1 MSGPTLLLID
11 DAPADRAL
19 ATRELLRH
27 LPTAIVQEVGDPQA
41 LEAALGGPAPDAVV
55 TDYRL
60 RWSDG
65 LAVVRAV
72 KAGWGDC
79 PVVMFTDS
87 GSEEVAVAALKAGA
101 DDYVVKSARPG
112 LGLARAVEG
121 ALARARARRR
131 EAADE
136 RERERLVAALRQA
149 LDARDAFLQAAS
161 HELRNPLNSLV
172 LQLEA
177 LARIPELRRSEA
189 VRLRVARARTFVDGL
204 VAIIEDLIDMAQLGA
219 GALELEPEPLDL
231 VAVTREAVG
240 ALGEELRRQG
250 CEVRLEAPA
259 ALEGRWDR
267 RRLGQVIRSLLSNA
281 VKFAPGRPI
290 DVRLSAGPGAVT
302 IGVEDRG
309 IGVAPA
315 DQERIFGRFERAVSE
330 RHHAGFGLGLW
341 IARELVTAM
350 GGGIE
355 LASVPGQG
363 STFTVT
369 LPRAAAADPPG
380 GGA

>member
-1 MSGPTLLLID
+1 MSGPALLLVD

-19 ATRELLRH
+19 AARELSRH
-27 LPTAIVQEVGDPQA
+27 LPGADLREVGDLEG
-41 LEAALGGPAPDAVV
+41 LEAALRGPPPDAVI

-60 RWSDG
+60 RWTDG
-65 LAVVRAV
+65 LAVLRAV
-72 KAGWGDC
+72 KAAWPAC

-112 LGLARAVEG
+112 LGLARAVEA
-121 ALARARARRR
+121 ALERARARGRVA
-131 EAADE
+131 EDE
-136 RERERLVAALRQA
+136 RERARLVEALRRA
-149 LDARDAFLQAAS
+149 LEARDAFLQAAS

-177 LARIPELRRSEA
+177 LARLPELRRCEEA
-189 VRLRVARARTFVDGL
+189 RRRVARARTFVDGL
-204 VAIIEDLIDMAQLGA
+204 VAIIEELIDMAQLGA
-219 GALELEPEPLDL
+219 GALELSPEPLDL
-231 VAVTREAVG
+231 VAAARDAVG
-240 ALGEELRRQG
+240 ALGEELARQG
-250 CEVRLEAPA
+250 CEVRLDAPP
-259 ALEGRWDR
+259 ALPGRWDR
-267 RRLGQVIRSLLSNA
+267 RRLGQVIKSLLSNA

-290 DVRLSAGPGAVT
+290 LVRLRAAAGGAT
-302 IGVEDRG
+302 IAVEDQG

-341 IARELVTAM
+341 IARELVTSM
-350 GGGIE
+350 GGRIE

-369 LPRAAAADPPG
+369 LPSE